1 LKVTRSLR
9 MWLSVQKSFIMEEQP
24 HHPLNEEAT
33 VQWLNWKRW
42 LNYQSIVKQVPFI
55 IFLTVLAIVYIYNGH
70 YADKMLRKI
79 NKTTKEVKELK
90 YEYIAVK
97 SKVMFQSKQSELV
110 KSEAI
115 QQLGLKELTEAPIVL
130 ADSLK

>member
-1 LKVTRSLR
+1 
-9 MWLSVQKSFIMEEQP
+9 MWLSVQKNFIMEEQP

-33 VQWLNWKRW
+33 VKWINWKRW

-55 IFLTVLAIVYIYNGH
+55 IFLTALAIVYIYNGH

-79 NKTTKEVKELK
+79 NKTSKEVKELK

-97 SKVMFQSKQSELV
+97 SKVMFQSKQSELL

-130 ADSLK
+130 ADILK